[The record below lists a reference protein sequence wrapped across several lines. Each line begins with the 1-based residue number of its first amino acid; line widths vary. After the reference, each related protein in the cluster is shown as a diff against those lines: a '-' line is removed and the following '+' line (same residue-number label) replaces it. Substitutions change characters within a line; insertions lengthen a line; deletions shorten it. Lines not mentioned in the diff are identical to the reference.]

1 MIMYNNLLYK
11 ESWNNYEKKQYY
23 FSNYY
28 YYYYLSCATYRES
41 CYQCSYA
48 NMNRVGDFTLGD
60 FWGAEGLNLSFSIDG
75 GCSLV
80 LVNTPKAMSL
90 FNKLDLDK
98 QTVPLEI
105 AKKYNKQ
112 YDSFFGLH
120 CRNVLTYLFEKR
132 CFPKCRA
139 HYKHSGNKN
148 YVFVAKATKR
158 CRQVKNTRE
167 E

>member
-1 MIMYNNLLYK
+1 
-11 ESWNNYEKKQYY
+11 
-23 FSNYY
+23 
-28 YYYYLSCATYRES
+28 
-41 CYQCSYA
+41 
-48 NMNRVGDFTLGD
+48 MNRVGDFTLGD

-112 YDSFFGLH
+112 LSSPSKPLCDRDELLSEYREKTAEEIQKNFKV
-120 CRNVLTYLFEKR
+120 RNKKKIFLAKLKYCVPLWLKKILLKR
-132 CFPKCRA
+132 R
-139 HYKHSGNKN
+139 YKK
-148 YVFVAKATKR
+148 
-158 CRQVKNTRE
+158 
-167 E
+167 